1 MIINKHPEEDKKLI
15 VAVVKCIA
23 LNSNVQNAPSAAR
36 DVQNASM
43 LSLQIVLRTCQLA
56 LGQNNKG

>member
-23 LNSNVQNAPSAAR
+23 LNSNVQNAPGAAR
-36 DVQNASM
+36 HVQNASM
-43 LSLQIVLRTCQLA
+43 LSLQIVLRTCQ
-56 LGQNNKG
+56 